1 MADLRIDKD
10 SSSNVRDKWTSAL
23 VRICQLAHGLPIASR
38 IQRDLFGTVAQADLF
53 GPEPETPTYRPDPEK
68 VRSRLH
74 KILAEARAAETLPWE
89 PTRVSLYRTIFP
101 QMTLWLPEEEAAQLR
116 FEFKAELERLKAA

>member
-1 MADLRIDKD
+1 VAIRFSATLCAMAPPR
-10 SSSNVRDKWTSAL
+10 
-23 VRICQLAHGLPIASR
+23 QP
-38 IQRDLFGTVAQADLF
+38 DLFAPNAQDELF
-53 GPEPETPTYRPDPEK
+53 DGEVETPTYRPDLDS

-74 KILAEARAAETLPWE
+74 KILAEARAAEMVPWE

-116 FEFKAELERLKAA
+116 FEFEAELERLKAA